1 MGNDLNRLSNKLCK
15 TWIKLDND
23 WNASSS
29 ASQTSFL
36 SNSGTSLFT
45 PKKGTWI
52 KILTL
57 KKMLQKLPIAL
68 ARVKASNNS
77 KNLLNEIRQIVYS
90 LHQLKK
96 LLKKYEIT

>member
-1 MGNDLNRLSNKLCK
+1 
-15 TWIKLDND
+15 
-23 WNASSS
+23 
-29 ASQTSFL
+29 
-36 SNSGTSLFT
+36 
-45 PKKGTWI
+45 
-52 KILTL
+52 
-57 KKMLQKLPIAL
+57 MLQKLPIAL